1 MNDNTIFSYGA
12 EQAIEDGVLVHPYPE
27 RWPNLLITAA
37 IHSKCKDASEGR
49 TYDQRLVPLL
59 IDCIMAVRSKKPIIL
74 DELPIVLTHTVA
86 GTVWIMPN
94 ELGGMTVMNPEDY

>member
-1 MNDNTIFSYGA
+1 MSDDIIFSYGA

-27 RWPNLLITAA
+27 RWPNLLITAGV
-37 IHSKCKDASEGR
+37 HDKCRDTSDGR

-59 IDCIMAVRSKKPIIL
+59 MDCIMAVQARKAEP
-74 DELPIVLTHTVA
+74 PIVLEHTVA
-86 GTVWIMPN
+86 GTVWVMPN